1 MGGQAATERLQERE
15 ARLGARESLGGGRA
29 GGQWFRACAA
39 FLVTST
45 LLMASTL
52 AAQEVVN
59 AGRAVARDA
68 VVRVIVYTGSLRVS
82 AWTRDSV
89 AVKGR
94 VDPSAGKFFIGGTT
108 AALKLGVEP
117 PAGRAA
123 EGESDLDLQVPAG
136 ARVWVKSL
144 AADVEVSAA
153 GGTVQVDGTSGRV
166 RVDGTPAETAVET
179 LDGNVELVIHG
190 ATARARTASGTI
202 VVRGVLQDLD
212 ASSVSGPLLIGMEGD
227 AGRIRL
233 ETVSSE
239 IAFKGGLIPDG
250 RIQAETHAGDIELRL
265 PPALGVSYHLV
276 SYGGGL
282 HNELVPAGAVKQGP
296 GKGEYR
302 VTTGDG
308 RATVDV
314 RTFKG
319 TVSIKARGP
328 ERF

>member
-1 MGGQAATERLQERE
+1 MGGQA
-15 ARLGARESLGGGRA
+15 GRWA
-29 GGQWFRACAA
+29 AGQWFRA
-39 FLVTST
+39 
-45 LLMASTL
+45 MAIWTVIASGL
-52 AAQEVVN
+52 SDARSLCAQEIVN
-59 AGRAVARDA
+59 TGRTAGRDA
-68 VVRVIVYTGSLRVS
+68 VVRVVVTTGSLRVS
-82 AWTRDSV
+82 TWNRDSV

-94 VDPSAGKFFIGGTT
+94 VDPSAGKFFLGGTGT
-108 AALKLGVEP
+108 ALKLGVDP

-136 ARVWVKSL
+136 SRIWVKSL
-144 AADVEVSAA
+144 AADVEVTAT

-179 LDGNVELVIHG
+179 LDGNVELVIRG
-190 ATARARTASGTI
+190 GIARVRTASGTI

-239 IAFKGGLIPDG
+239 IAFKGGLVPDG

-265 PPALGVSYHLV
+265 PPALGVSYHLL

-282 HNELVPAGAVKQGP
+282 HNELVPDSAVRKGP

-328 ERF
+328 ERS

>member
-1 MGGQAATERLQERE
+1 MTGRQAGRRASGQAARRQ
-15 ARLGARESLGGGRA
+15 
-29 GGQWFRACAA
+29 GQWFFAI
-39 FLVTST
+39 LIVVVE
-45 LLMASTL
+45 ML
-52 AAQEVVN
+52 AGTTMLEAQEVIGT
-59 AGRAVARDA
+59 GRAAARDA
-68 VVRVIVYTGSLRVS
+68 VVRIVVTTGSLRVS
-82 AWTRDSV
+82 TWTRDSV

-94 VDPSAGKFFIGGTT
+94 VDATAGKFFLGGTG

-123 EGESDLDLQVPAG
+123 EGESDLEVQVPAG
-136 ARVWVKSL
+136 SRVWVKSL
-144 AADVEVSAA
+144 AADVEVTAT

-166 RVDGTPAETAVET
+166 RVDGTPAETGVET
-179 LDGNVELVIHG
+179 LDGNVELVIRG
-190 ATARARTASGTI
+190 ATARVRTASGTI

-212 ASSVSGPLLIGMEGD
+212 ASSVSGPLLVGMEGD

-265 PPALGVSYHLV
+265 PPALGVAYHLV

-282 HNELVPAGAVKQGP
+282 HNELVPASAVQKGP
-296 GKGEYR
+296 SKGEYR

-308 RATVDV
+308 RAVVAV

-319 TVSIKARGP
+319 TVTIRARGP